1 MELLSVLNAETLTWP
16 RSMIVRQG
24 RPSRNVPRT
33 DQFATMGSLGPQFR
47 HNGHM
52 SLQMADYRDHRGII
66 ASLTNAE
73 RIANMAGSHGRAPS
87 PEHVEVEQLLE
98 QSNASPQRKALVDA
112 RRRLDQITHAK
123 LQLQRTESSEAMHG
137 TYVNVHRG
145 DATAIAPANNSGCSP
160 TTGAHQPHMP
170 TRHAAYRHRYVVNTH
185 FGAPS
190 PPPGARDSASASARI
205 RGRSRGRDSRGVRG
219 SAGGGLTTEPIA
231 PPLPR
236 PPSRTSRVPLRPAT
250 LGFATNTAEA
260 AGDAALHPTV
270 ARAMGRKEAS
280 VLMPGEDDTDTYS
293 ALFPQ
298 HRKSTV
304 SKVAGL
310 IQVRAVSASNRSG
323 RVGSGRRAGSA
334 RFNSRKGTQV
344 GSEDAWAVNAAKMS
358 FEKKRSRDTTAKAMA
373 VARGERAR
381 VLDGL
386 LFHTAVQK
394 DGRKG
399 ETKTTTS
406 RTAPNRFANRPPS
419 TASARLRRARQ
430 VPNVTG
436 V

>member
-1 MELLSVLNAETLTWP
+1 MCCCFC
-16 RSMIVRQG
+16 
-24 RPSRNVPRT
+24 SRFCFCGSCISTNRTKQNLYQTVGYVPT
-33 DQFATMGSLGPQFR
+33 
-47 HNGHM
+47 
-52 SLQMADYRDHRGII
+52 
-66 ASLTNAE
+66 
-73 RIANMAGSHGRAPS
+73 GRAPS

-137 TYVNVHRG
+137 TYVNAHRG
-145 DATAIAPANNSGCSP
+145 DATVIAPANNSGCSP

-185 FGAPS
+185 FSAPS
-190 PPPGARDSASASARI
+190 PPPAARDSASASARI
-205 RGRSRGRDSRGVRG
+205 RGRSRGRDSRGGGG

-293 ALFPQ
+293 ALCKYLHP
-298 HRKSTV
+298 
-304 SKVAGL
+304 
-310 IQVRAVSASNRSG
+310 
-323 RVGSGRRAGSA
+323 
-334 RFNSRKGTQV
+334 
-344 GSEDAWAVNAAKMS
+344 
-358 FEKKRSRDTTAKAMA
+358 
-373 VARGERAR
+373 
-381 VLDGL
+381 
-386 LFHTAVQK
+386 
-394 DGRKG
+394 
-399 ETKTTTS
+399 
-406 RTAPNRFANRPPS
+406 PPPS
-419 TASARLRRARQ
+419 SSSSANHSPVLFFCLCCNSPPHALPLCILLRVHPLARLPWDPAL
-430 VPNVTG
+430 PFPASLLPCFPAHPL
-436 V
+436 